1 MIKKSFQLYQ
11 NKLNDYKH
19 YLFYGVNEGSKY
31 DKIEELLSDT
41 DKNNIFKYDEK
52 DLLNDEKIFFDQ
64 ILTNSLFNEK
74 KIIIINRATDKFY
87 QLFKE
92 VIDKETNSLVIIN
105 SGILE
110 KKSKLR
116 NMFEK
121 ANNFACVAF
130 YEDTQETLIK
140 MASKFFKENKIP
152 ISQSDINLIV
162 NKCSGDRGILKN
174 EINKIKYFTLNNKKI
189 TSDEISKLTNLIEN
203 FSIFELTNNCL
214 AKNKNKTLNI
224 LNENIF
230 DNSDCIMIIRT
241 FLSKAKK
248 IYELRKAYEKNK
260 NLELTVN
267 SSKPPIFWKEK
278 EITKKQIFSWSLIDI
293 KKLIY
298 SLNKLEVEV
307 KKNLDASI
315 YLITD
320 FIVYQASLKSNNST

>member
-1 MIKKSFQLYQ
+1 MIKKSFQIHQ

-31 DKIEELLSDT
+31 DKIEELLYDT

-52 DLLNDEKIFFDQ
+52 DLLNNEKIFFDQ
-64 ILTNSLFNEK
+64 ILTKSLFNEK

-92 VIDKETNSLVIIN
+92 VIDKDTNSLVIIN

-121 ANNFACVAF
+121 TNNFACVAF

-162 NKCSGDRGILKN
+162 NKCSGDR
-174 EINKIKYFTLNNKKI
+174 EF
-189 TSDEISKLTNLIEN
+189 
-203 FSIFELTNNCL
+203 
-214 AKNKNKTLNI
+214 
-224 LNENIF
+224 
-230 DNSDCIMIIRT
+230 
-241 FLSKAKK
+241 
-248 IYELRKAYEKNK
+248 
-260 NLELTVN
+260 
-267 SSKPPIFWKEK
+267 
-278 EITKKQIFSWSLIDI
+278 
-293 KKLIY
+293 
-298 SLNKLEVEV
+298 
-307 KKNLDASI
+307 
-315 YLITD
+315 
-320 FIVYQASLKSNNST
+320 